1 MSVECPVPGE
11 LPGDEVVDSRADGGI
26 TAGGADGKDGAR
38 SATAGSR
45 KTSLSSRGARA
56 LVPFSP
62 YINAVN
68 KAKEE
73 PYSEKSPDGYFLMA
87 QAETVLTFDLIHEK
101 IKSCREVPSTI
112 GLYGNFRGGQR
123 LRQAIATMMQR
134 TFMGVDVDPLHICIS
149 SGVTAVLDLFFFA
162 TCSAG
167 EGCFIRAPYF
177 PAFDNDMSIR
187 NEVVPIPIQP
197 RDTRSYIPTTLE
209 MEDAFTAAQARGI
222 RPRVLLLTNP
232 GNPLGTLYPE
242 ATLKELLLW
251 AINHELHV
259 LSDEIYANSKFGS
272 SASEFVSIEKVAGH
286 LVAEG
291 RLPQALR
298 EERVHTAYGMSKD
311 FGMNGFRVGCLHT
324 KNKDL
329 LAFWQNIGMFAAVSN
344 DTQHALSVML
354 EDDKFVDSYVS
365 ENKRRLKMSYDL
377 LTSAFEAAGMQY
389 QPACAAMFCW
399 LDLRAVLS
407 HPTFEAER
415 LLWREILDSCKIV
428 ITPGEA
434 CHYGEPG
441 FFRVCYAAMSPDQL
455 SVACARLAAFW
466 KKKVAERAADG
477 QGGNGQEENGPGV
490 AGQAE
495 NGQGGVAEGNGESEE
510 GEEKQGEG
518 GEKGQGAVGGEGSL
532 SRKRKAEDDPGDA

>member
-1 MSVECPVPGE
+1 
-11 LPGDEVVDSRADGGI
+11 
-26 TAGGADGKDGAR
+26 
-38 SATAGSR
+38 
-45 KTSLSSRGARA
+45 
-56 LVPFSP
+56 
-62 YINAVN
+62 
-68 KAKEE
+68 
-73 PYSEKSPDGYFLMA
+73 MA

-123 LRQAIATMMQR
+123 LRQAIANMMQR

-167 EGCFIRAPYF
+167 EGCFIPAPYF

-197 RDTRSYIPTTLE
+197 RDTRSYIPTTVE
-209 MEDAFTAAQARGI
+209 MEEAFMAAQAKGI

-291 RLPQALR
+291 RLPQALA

-377 LTSAFEAAGMQY
+377 LTSAFEASGMQY

-399 LDLRAVLS
+399 LDLRAILS
-407 HPTFEAER
+407 QPTFEAER

-441 FFRVCYAAMSPDQL
+441 FFRVCYAAMPPDEL

-466 KKKVAERAADG
+466 KKKVAKRAGIGRGADG
-477 QGGNGQEENGPGV
+477 QGENGQGENGQGENGQGV

-495 NGQGGVAEGNGESEE
+495 NGQGGVAEGNGKRKE
-510 GEEKQGEG
+510 GEDEQGEG
-518 GEKGQGAVGGEGSL
+518 GVKGQDAVGGEGVQGGAL